1 MIMTVSPA
9 TGPMLRT
16 FLMKKGW
23 HIYLTHCITKIIAYT
38 LMKLYCNQ
46 LLVYIW
52 ISLQTPQTPGA
63 QVLDKAAMMFC
74 ARKVSAV
81 AGDMRKALDICRR
94 SVELAQLSSRKSD
107 LLKIKGGSMTCSQY
121 QFISHSLVGYLW
133 QLWFV
138 RTAFSVC
145 VHGGFLMFCWRVV
158 YCSHGFFPGF
168 PGSTFCPSFIRR
180 PSSY

>member
-1 MIMTVSPA
+1 MTMTVSPA
-9 TGPMLRT
+9 TGPMSRT
-16 FLMKKGW
+16 LLMKKGW
-23 HIYLTHCITKIIAYT
+23 HIVLTHCITKVIAYT
-38 LMKLYCNQ
+38 LMNLYCKQ

-107 LLKIKGGSMTCSQY
+107 LLKLKCESITCSQY
-121 QFISHSLVGYLW
+121 QYLNISHSLVGYLR

-138 RTAFSVC
+138 RTELKYFNAVY
-145 VHGGFLMFCWRVV
+145 VHGGFLVFC
-158 YCSHGFFPGF
+158 
-168 PGSTFCPSFIRR
+168 
-180 PSSY
+180 